1 MVCLILWGFG
11 LFLYASVQVRL
22 CVSVSQR
29 GDIVP
34 GRNMFQVWG
43 SGGSGLSLIRAD
55 TQDSTVTHNCCLFL
69 DLAQSHCGL

>member
-1 MVCLILWGFG
+1 MC
-11 LFLYASVQVRL
+11 
-22 CVSVSQR
+22 

-55 TQDSTVTHNCCLFL
+55 TQDGIVTHSRCLFL
-69 DLAQSHCGL
+69 DLAQSRSGL